1 MKTRKSKENQ
11 NQSDIN
17 SIAKKKNSNV
27 SLVQFVDNR
36 QEHKAQGQ
44 LQEMASNYTSKQTL
58 PIQRVKEPYKNQ
70 PLITNYFG
78 KKTNKTSPN
87 DSKQPLITNYFGQK
101 TNQTFEKSNYP
112 YHFNDEDVKIKGS
125 DNDFSASIK
134 GLGDVGELELYQ
146 DEKDRRWIN
155 QIHVEDRAKRRGIG
169 AALLAKAIELH
180 KVLYASIQ
188 SAEEDKGDDT
198 RHLTDEG
205 ELLVNG
211 CIKKGMNI
219 IKGHPDF

>member
-1 MKTRKSKENQ
+1 MKTRKNKENQ
-11 NQSDIN
+11 EQPHTN
-17 SIAKKKNSNV
+17 SFAKKHNSKV
-27 SLVQFVDNR
+27 PSVRFVDNR
-36 QEHKAQGQ
+36 QEQQAQNQ
-44 LQEMASNYTSKQTL
+44 LQEMASNYTSKQPL
-58 PIQRVKEPYKNQ
+58 PIQRMKKNYE
-70 PLITNYFG
+70 N
-78 KKTNKTSPN
+78 
-87 DSKQPLITNYFGQK
+87 QPLITNYFGQK
-101 TNQTFEKSNYP
+101 TNQTFEESNYP

-125 DNDFSASIK
+125 DNTFSAIIK

-155 QIHVEDRAKRRGIG
+155 QIHVDERAKRRGIG
-169 AALLAKAIELH
+169 TALLAKALESH

-188 SAEEDKGDDT
+188 SAEEDEGDDT

-219 IKGHPDF
+219 IKGHPNF